1 MLTKTK
7 HKREK
12 DVQFVAHSKQE
23 KEFHYFRKRQMICFG
38 RTEQNNDVKSYRS
51 LFPPWFLRTVSIYKN
66 KKPQLPLEIEG
77 IMGKESQYFV
87 L

>member
-12 DVQFVAHSKQE
+12 DVQFVAHRKQE

-38 RTEQNNDVKSYRS
+38 QTEQNNDVKSYRS
-51 LFPPWFLRTVSIYKN
+51 LFPP
-66 KKPQLPLEIEG
+66 
-77 IMGKESQYFV
+77 
-87 L
+87 